1 MEERRTYTEVTKEIL
16 FKANSNVRAIT
27 KILKL
32 PSDETVLDYAEVK
45 DHIDDI
51 TKCIEA
57 LSKVY
62 AVSEEEFSKT
72 APRVELELKNDYM
85 FTPEEN
91 PRNSGTANA
100 DIKSLLVKVRKNVI
114 VVCNNSKRCI
124 KAANDTFCQVQSN
137 HCIREG
143 TCEII
148 L

>member
-100 DIKSLLVKVRKNVI
+100 DIKSLLVKY
-114 VVCNNSKRCI
+114 
-124 KAANDTFCQVQSN
+124 
-137 HCIREG
+137 
-143 TCEII
+143 EII
-148 L
+148 AKDELKRQMILFDKCKAITESGKAPEK